1 MGRQI
6 EVEIEV
12 EKPCRIQVVRHSIM
26 HYVAL
31 TIRSTLSCVIAHLV
45 HFYRVLSRY
54 SDAIGARRK
63 GDRISDLHTECRSS
77 RILS

>member
-1 MGRQI
+1 MARQI

-31 TIRSTLSCVIAHLV
+31 TIRSTFSCVIAHLV
-45 HFYRVLSRY
+45 HFYRDIPMLLEL
-54 SDAIGARRK
+54 GEK
-63 GDRISDLHTECRSS
+63 GIVFRICTKG
-77 RILS
+77 